1 MDLGKEGELR
11 KMADRYYIAYG
22 SNLSVDQMAVRTPDA
37 EIVGTGV
44 LKDWRLLFRQ
54 FATIEKCKGYYV
66 PVLIWKISKQDEKS
80 LDRYEG
86 FPRFYS
92 KKNLTLAVTSLDDQD
107 LGELDAMAY
116 IMTKEATNMRSAN
129 PLPSKHY
136 YSVLYAGY
144 KMFGFDDSLLEDAL
158 IEAVEHF
165 KPFLG

>member
-1 MDLGKEGELR
+1 MDSEKEGERR

-37 EIVGTGV
+37 VIAGTGII
-44 LKDWRLLFRQ
+44 KDWRLLFRQ
-54 FATIEKCKGYYV
+54 FATIEKCKGYSV
-66 PVLIWKISKQDEKS
+66 PVLIWKISKRDEKS

-92 KKNLTLAVTSLDDQD
+92 KKNLTVAVTSLNGQD
-107 LGELDAMAY
+107 LGEFNAMVY
-116 IMTKEATNMRSAN
+116 IMTQEATHMRSVI

-144 KMFGFDDSLLEDAL
+144 KMFGFDESLLEDAV

-165 KPFLG
+165 KSFLG